1 MNGHGLKRYSFHGHD
16 STRMG
21 QRTAIIRGVL
31 RVKMKKKKKEKPP
44 RIRKACAHRE
54 KRHCASCM
62 SLEKSISYLEAIS
75 PSKKW
80 ILPSLFHLL
89 HSPVLNRS
97 LGEREPNQSHLPLF
111 LPPSRTKRRDG
122 DREIRSAV
130 TARRRTIKVDGEG
143 VKIRVRGL

>member
-16 STRMG
+16 PTRMG
-21 QRTAIIRGVL
+21 QRIAIIRGVP
-31 RVKMKKKKKEKPP
+31 RVKMKKKKKKNHHAYGK
-44 RIRKACAHRE
+44 RAHICK
-54 KRHCASCM
+54 KRHYASC
-62 SLEKSISYLEAIS
+62 
-75 PSKKW
+75 
-80 ILPSLFHLL
+80 ILGKIDFLPRSHLSFQEMNPSLPFHLL

-97 LGEREPNQSHLPLF
+97 LGEREPNQSHLSLF